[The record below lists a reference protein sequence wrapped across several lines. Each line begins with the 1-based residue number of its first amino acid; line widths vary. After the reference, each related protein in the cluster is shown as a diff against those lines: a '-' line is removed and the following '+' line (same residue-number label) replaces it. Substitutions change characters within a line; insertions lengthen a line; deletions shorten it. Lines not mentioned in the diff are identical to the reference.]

1 MPPSFAVMFDGQH
14 VRFQAVEMLNF
25 VSLHDNRC
33 LKCPSAICF
42 GEGRD
47 EQMLNVS
54 HEIFRTFM
62 MKLSLFF

>member
-1 MPPSFAVMFDGQH
+1 
-14 VRFQAVEMLNF
+14 MLNF

-33 LKCPSAICF
+33 LKSPSAICF

-62 MKLSLFF
+62 MKLSLFFYVQNGHLGFVYIVGA